1 MKKQRITLILILLL
15 TSFISK
21 KSYNKLNLNK
31 IYLQFG
37 DSVNFLLNQ
46 NLKKMIEDDS
56 FDRIKSN
63 SYYSL
68 NLFQT
73 DKYYLV
79 YLIDHDSS
87 NYCKDSLLINS
98 PYWYKLNSKMEL
110 PVLTE
115 IYRLFNATLGEINS
129 ESIVVNLFH
138 GNPIKFDK
146 KGKIIRK

>member
-1 MKKQRITLILILLL
+1 MKKYRITLILILLL
-15 TSFISK
+15 SSFISK
-21 KSYNKLNLNK
+21 KSDNNLNK
-31 IYLQFG
+31 IYLEFG
-37 DSVNFLLNQ
+37 DSVNILLNQ
-46 NLKKMIEDDS
+46 KLKKMIEEDS
-56 FDRIKSN
+56 LDGIKSN

-73 DKYYLV
+73 DKYYLL

-115 IYRLFNATLGEINS
+115 IYRLFNANSGEINS
-129 ESIVVNLFH
+129 EKILVNVSS
-138 GNPIKFDK
+138 G
-146 KGKIIRK
+146 